1 MLGELMTPQERK
13 KLERIARALED
24 ATVCVRG
31 LLAESNAIREKEAS
45 SSFNALS
52 ELTRLKALG
61 RSAAE
66 SDLAEMKQQELSAVF
81 VEAGGLSS
89 DKKRPKV
96 WLVEQILW
104 RIFDFDRG
112 HDVIRS
118 KGAEES

>member
-24 ATVCVRG
+24 ATVCVRE
-31 LLAESNAIREKEAS
+31 LLAESNSIREKEAS
-45 SSFNALS
+45 SSFNAAS
-52 ELTRLKALG
+52 ELTRLKALD

-66 SDLAEMKQQELSAVF
+66 SNLSEMKQQELGAVF
-81 VEAGGLSS
+81 VEAGGPSS

-96 WLVEQILW
+96 WLVDQILW
-104 RIFDFDRG
+104 RVFDFDRG